1 MKKAIFSTEISILRS
16 TMQRL
21 LRRKA
26 HSNITKILRNTHQA
40 DIALIMR
47 SLNQYDQK
55 KIFSLCPTAV
65 HKARLLEELDESLI
79 GNVLE
84 NDSVK
89 NISKIFGYL
98 DTNDQATIIG
108 MFQKRKQ
115 KEILKAIEHGDKEDV
130 EEIMSYPDDSAGS
143 IMTKETFTLNQN
155 TTVKES
161 IEKLQSF
168 PENDKIFYLYV
179 LDNKEKL
186 VGVVSLRTLV
196 TSKNSKKLREVMIK
210 DIQAATTS
218 TDQEEVAKKVAQYN
232 YLALPIVNRQ
242 NRFLGIVTIDDVVDV
257 IREEASEDFL
267 QMAGVGKDREI
278 LLKSPLENAKSRA
291 PWILASLI
299 GGICAAAIISYFNSL
314 LEEIIVLAA
323 FIPVIIG
330 IGGNV
335 GTQSSTIVV
344 RGLAT
349 GRVDVS
355 NTIPLILK
363 ELIVGSFLGLI
374 YGSIVGLAADYITGT
389 DMSNLGLVIGL
400 SIFCSMTIA
409 TVVGACV
416 PIILKKFDIDPAIS
430 TGPFVTTVIDIIGV
444 ALYFFI
450 ASIILIN

>member
-1 MKKAIFSTEISILRS
+1 MKKAIFSTEISLLRS

-21 LRRKA
+21 LRRNA
-26 HSNITKILRNTHQA
+26 HSNITKILRKTHQA
-40 DIALIMR
+40 DVALIMR
-47 SLNQYDQK
+47 SLNQYDQNTV
-55 KIFSLCPTAV
+55 FSLCPTAL

-79 GNVLE
+79 EKVLE
-84 NDSVK
+84 NESSK
-89 NISKIFGYL
+89 NISKIFRYL
-98 DTNDQATIIG
+98 DTNDQATIIS
-108 MFQKRKQ
+108 MFSQNKQ
-115 KEILKAIEHGDKEDV
+115 NEILKLIEVDDKEEV

-155 TTVKES
+155 TSVKDS
-161 IEKLQSF
+161 IKKLQSY

-196 TSKNSKKLREVMIK
+196 TSKNSKKLKDIMIK
-210 DIQAATTS
+210 DIQATTTD

-232 YLALPIVNRQ
+232 YLALPVVNRK
-242 NRFLGIVTIDDVVDV
+242 NRFLGIVTIDDVVDI

-267 QMAGVGKDREI
+267 QMGGVGKDREI
-278 LLKSPLENAKSRA
+278 LLKSPIENAQSRA

-299 GGICAAAIISYFNSL
+299 GGICAAAIINYFNNIL
-314 LEEIIVLAA
+314 QQIIVLAA

-349 GRVDVS
+349 GRVDVT

-363 ELIVGSFLGLI
+363 ELFVGSLLGLT
-374 YGSIVGLAADYITGT
+374 YGLLVGIASEYITVT
-389 DMSNLGLVIGL
+389 SKPNLGIVIVL
-400 SIFCSMTIA
+400 SIFFSMTIA
-409 TVVGACV
+409 TAVGASV
-416 PIILKKFDIDPAIS
+416 PIVLKKLSFDPAIS
-430 TGPFVTTVIDIIGV
+430 TGPFVTTAIDIIGV
-444 ALYFFI
+444 ALYFLI
-450 ASIILIN
+450 ASTILIN

>member
-26 HSNITKILRNTHQA
+26 HSNITKILRKTHQA

-89 NISKIFGYL
+89 NISKIFSYL

-108 MFQKRKQ
+108 MFRKRKQ

-161 IEKLQSF
+161 IERLQSF

-179 LDNKEKL
+179 LDNKKKL

-409 TVVGACV
+409 TVVGASV
-416 PIILKKFDIDPAIS
+416 PIILKKFDFDPAIS
-430 TGPFVTTVIDIIGV
+430 TGPFVTTAIDIIGV

>member
-1 MKKAIFSTEISILRS
+1 MKKAIFSTEISLLRS

-21 LRRKA
+21 LRRSA
-26 HSNITKILRNTHQA
+26 HVNISKILRKTHQA
-40 DIALIMR
+40 DVALIMR
-47 SLNQYDQK
+47 SLNQYEQK
-55 KIFSLCPTAV
+55 IIFSLCPTAL

-79 GNVLE
+79 EKVLE
-84 NDSVK
+84 NDSSK
-89 NISKIFGYL
+89 SISKIFSYL

-108 MFQKRKQ
+108 MFAEKRKS
-115 KEILKAIEHGDKEDV
+115 EILTAIEADDKEEV

-155 TTVKES
+155 TTVKQS
-161 IEKLQSF
+161 IKKLQSF

-196 TSKNSKKLREVMIK
+196 TSNNSKKLRDVMIK
-210 DIQAATTS
+210 DIQAATTD

-232 YLALPIVNRQ
+232 YLALPVVNRQ
-242 NRFLGIVTIDDVVDV
+242 NRFLGIVTIDDVVDI
-257 IREEASEDFL
+257 IREEASEDIL

-278 LLKSPLENAKSRA
+278 LLKSPIENAQSRA
-291 PWILASLI
+291 PWILASLV
-299 GGICAAAIISYFNSL
+299 GGICAASIISYFNIL
-314 LEEIIVLAA
+314 LEQIIVLAA

-349 GRVDVS
+349 GGVDAT
-355 NTIPLILK
+355 NTFPLIFK
-363 ELIVGSFLGLI
+363 EVVVGSLLGLG
-374 YGSIVGLAADYITGT
+374 YGLLVGWASGHISGT
-389 DMSNLGLVIGL
+389 TMPELGLVVGL

-409 TVVGACV
+409 TAVGASV
-416 PIILKKFDIDPAIS
+416 PIVLKKLDFDPAIS
-430 TGPFVTTVIDIIGV
+430 TGPFVTTAIDIIGV
-444 ALYFFI
+444 ALYFLI
-450 ASIILIN
+450 ASTILLN

>member
-115 KEILKAIEHGDKEDV
+115 KEILKAIERGDKEDV

-278 LLKSPLENAKSRA
+278 LLKSPLEKAKSRA

-430 TGPFVTTVIDIIGV
+430 TGPFVTTAIDIIGV

>member
-1 MKKAIFSTEISILRS
+1 MKKAIFSTEISLLRS

-21 LRRKA
+21 LRRNA
-26 HSNITKILRNTHQA
+26 YTNITKILRKTHQA

-47 SLNQYDQK
+47 SFNQYDQRR
-55 KIFSLCPTAV
+55 IFSLCPTAL

-79 GNVLE
+79 EKVLE
-84 NDSVK
+84 NENSK
-89 NISKIFGYL
+89 TISKIFRYL

-108 MFQKRKQ
+108 MFPQHKQ
-115 KEILKAIEHGDKEDV
+115 NEILTMIEIDDKEEV
-130 EEIMSYPDDSAGS
+130 EELLSYPDDSAGS

-155 TTVKES
+155 ITVKES
-161 IEKLQSF
+161 IKQLQSF

-196 TSKNSKKLREVMIK
+196 TSKNSKKLKEIMIK
-210 DIQAATTS
+210 DIQAATTD

-232 YLALPIVNRQ
+232 YLALPVVNRQ
-242 NRFLGIVTIDDVVDV
+242 NRFLGNVTIDDVVD
-257 IREEASEDFL
+257 IFREEASEDFL

-278 LLKSPLENAKSRA
+278 LLKSPLENAQSRA

-299 GGICAAAIISYFNSL
+299 GGVCAAAIISYFNNL
-314 LEEIIVLAA
+314 LEQIIILAA

-349 GRVDVS
+349 GRVDVA

-363 ELIVGSFLGLI
+363 EVVVGSLLGATYGLI
-374 YGSIVGLAADYITGT
+374 IGFASEYISGNTT
-389 DMSNLGLVIGL
+389 TNLGIVIGL

-409 TVVGACV
+409 TAVGASV
-416 PIILKKFDIDPAIS
+416 PIILKKLNYDPAIS
-430 TGPFVTTVIDIIGV
+430 TGPFVTTAIDIIGV
-444 ALYFFI
+444 ALYFLI
-450 ASIILIN
+450 ASTILIN

>member
-143 IMTKETFTLNQN
+143 IMTKETFT
-155 TTVKES
+155 S
-161 IEKLQSF
+161 
-168 PENDKIFYLYV
+168 
-179 LDNKEKL
+179 
-186 VGVVSLRTLV
+186 VSYTHLRAHET
-196 TSKNSKKLREVMIK
+196 
-210 DIQAATTS
+210 
-218 TDQEEVAKKVAQYN
+218 
-232 YLALPIVNRQ
+232 
-242 NRFLGIVTIDDVVDV
+242 
-257 IREEASEDFL
+257 
-267 QMAGVGKDREI
+267 
-278 LLKSPLENAKSRA
+278 
-291 PWILASLI
+291 
-299 GGICAAAIISYFNSL
+299 
-314 LEEIIVLAA
+314 
-323 FIPVIIG
+323 
-330 IGGNV
+330 
-335 GTQSSTIVV
+335 
-344 RGLAT
+344 
-349 GRVDVS
+349 
-355 NTIPLILK
+355 
-363 ELIVGSFLGLI
+363 
-374 YGSIVGLAADYITGT
+374 
-389 DMSNLGLVIGL
+389 
-400 SIFCSMTIA
+400 
-409 TVVGACV
+409 
-416 PIILKKFDIDPAIS
+416 
-430 TGPFVTTVIDIIGV
+430 
-444 ALYFFI
+444 
-450 ASIILIN
+450 

>member
-16 TMQRL
+16 TMLRL

-26 HSNITKILRNTHQA
+26 YSNITKILRNTHQA

-299 GGICAAAIISYFNSL
+299 GGICAAAIISYFLSL
-314 LEEIIVLAA
+314 IHI
-323 FIPVIIG
+323 
-330 IGGNV
+330 
-335 GTQSSTIVV
+335 
-344 RGLAT
+344 
-349 GRVDVS
+349 
-355 NTIPLILK
+355 
-363 ELIVGSFLGLI
+363 
-374 YGSIVGLAADYITGT
+374 
-389 DMSNLGLVIGL
+389 
-400 SIFCSMTIA
+400 
-409 TVVGACV
+409 
-416 PIILKKFDIDPAIS
+416 
-430 TGPFVTTVIDIIGV
+430 
-444 ALYFFI
+444 
-450 ASIILIN
+450 

>member
-21 LRRKA
+21 LRRSA
-26 HSNITKILRNTHQA
+26 YTNITKILRKTHQA

-47 SLNQYDQK
+47 SFNQYDQRR
-55 KIFSLCPTAV
+55 IFSLCPTAL

-79 GNVLE
+79 EKVLE
-84 NDSVK
+84 NENSK
-89 NISKIFGYL
+89 TISKIFRYL

-108 MFQKRKQ
+108 MFPQHKQ
-115 KEILKAIEHGDKEDV
+115 NEILTMIEIDDKEEV
-130 EEIMSYPDDSAGS
+130 EELLSYPDDSAGS

-155 TTVKES
+155 ITVKES
-161 IEKLQSF
+161 IKQLQSF

-179 LDNKEKL
+179 LDNREKL

-196 TSKNSKKLREVMIK
+196 TSKNSKKLKEIMIK
-210 DIQAATTS
+210 DIQAATTD

-232 YLALPIVNRQ
+232 YLALPVVNRQ
-242 NRFLGIVTIDDVVDV
+242 NRFLGIVTIDDVVDI

-278 LLKSPLENAKSRA
+278 LLKSPLENAQSRA

-299 GGICAAAIISYFNSL
+299 GGVCAAAIISYFNNL
-314 LEEIIVLAA
+314 LEQIIILAA

-330 IGGNV
+330 IVGNV

-349 GRVDVS
+349 GRVDVA

-363 ELIVGSFLGLI
+363 EVVVGSLLGATYGLI
-374 YGSIVGLAADYITGT
+374 IGFASEYISGNTT
-389 DMSNLGLVIGL
+389 TNLGVVIGL

-409 TVVGACV
+409 TAVGASV
-416 PIILKKFDIDPAIS
+416 PLILKKLNYDPAIS
-430 TGPFVTTVIDIIGV
+430 TGPFVTTAIDIIGV
-444 ALYFFI
+444 ALYFLI
-450 ASIILIN
+450 ASTILIN

>member
-314 LEEIIVLAA
+314 LEQIIVLAA

-416 PIILKKFDIDPAIS
+416 PIILKKFDFDPAIS
-430 TGPFVTTVIDIIGV
+430 TGPFVTTAIDIIGV

>member
-1 MKKAIFSTEISILRS
+1 MKKAIFSTEISLLRS

-21 LRRKA
+21 LRRNA
-26 HSNITKILRNTHQA
+26 YTNITKILRKTHQA

-47 SLNQYDQK
+47 SFNQYDQRR
-55 KIFSLCPTAV
+55 IFSLCPTAL

-79 GNVLE
+79 EKVLE
-84 NDSVK
+84 NENSK
-89 NISKIFGYL
+89 TISKIFRYL

-108 MFQKRKQ
+108 MFPQHKQ
-115 KEILKAIEHGDKEDV
+115 NEILTMIEIDDKEEV
-130 EEIMSYPDDSAGS
+130 EELLSYPDDSAGS

-155 TTVKES
+155 ITVKES
-161 IEKLQSF
+161 IKQLQSF

-196 TSKNSKKLREVMIK
+196 TSKNSKKLKEIMIK
-210 DIQAATTS
+210 DIQAATTD

-232 YLALPIVNRQ
+232 YLALPVVNRQ
-242 NRFLGIVTIDDVVDV
+242 NRFLGIVTIDDVVDI

-278 LLKSPLENAKSRA
+278 LLKSPLENAQSRA
-291 PWILASLI
+291 PWIFASLI
-299 GGICAAAIISYFNSL
+299 GGVCAAAIISYFNNL
-314 LEEIIVLAA
+314 LEQIIILAA

-349 GRVDVS
+349 GRVDVA

-363 ELIVGSFLGLI
+363 EVVVGSLLGATYGLI
-374 YGSIVGLAADYITGT
+374 IGFASEYISGNTT
-389 DMSNLGLVIGL
+389 TNLGVVIGL

-409 TVVGACV
+409 TAVGASV
-416 PIILKKFDIDPAIS
+416 PLILKKLNYDPAIS
-430 TGPFVTTVIDIIGV
+430 TGPFVTTAIDIIGV
-444 ALYFFI
+444 ALYFLI
-450 ASIILIN
+450 ASTILIN